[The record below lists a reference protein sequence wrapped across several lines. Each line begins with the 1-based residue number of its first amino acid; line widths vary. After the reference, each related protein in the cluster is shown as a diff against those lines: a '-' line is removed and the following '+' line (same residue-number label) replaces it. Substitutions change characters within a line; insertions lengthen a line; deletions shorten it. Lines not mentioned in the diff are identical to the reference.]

1 MVSAR
6 MLDQRRVMVIG
17 LRFAMAIRADI
28 YRDAFATLLPVLH
41 AVFGHRVV
49 LGTDREL
56 ILNALLRL
64 GVLKRVTMHFAAEGE
79 RHDRAVA
86 FMSAKGA

>member
-1 MVSAR
+1 

-17 LRFAMAIRADI
+17 LRFAVAIRADI